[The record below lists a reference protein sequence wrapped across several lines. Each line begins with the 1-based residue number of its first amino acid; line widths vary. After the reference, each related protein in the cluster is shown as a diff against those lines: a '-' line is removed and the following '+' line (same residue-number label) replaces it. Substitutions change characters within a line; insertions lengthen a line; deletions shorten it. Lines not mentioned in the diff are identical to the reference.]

1 MGLKQADRK
10 QLPRTN
16 VTQTFFNMYGVQ
28 WLLQILTTHLTL
40 NCLIPN
46 STKAIV
52 GAGSF
57 ALPWAFMNMGSWGGL
72 IAIVLLA
79 ALSMYTMLMLLR
91 VRRIV
96 SAQTGN
102 NSVTYPDIARYV
114 FGKPGAVLAYS
125 LTMFASMGVAGAYI
139 VFVASTLHSLVSVV
153 LRYKQLQC
161 SAADTQTLH
170 SGPR

>member
-1 MGLKQADRK
+1 
-10 QLPRTN
+10 
-16 VTQTFFNMYGVQ
+16 
-28 WLLQILTTHLTL
+28 
-40 NCLIPN
+40 
-46 STKAIV
+46 
-52 GAGSF
+52 
-57 ALPWAFMNMGSWGGL
+57 MNMGSWGGL

-139 VFVASTLHSLVSVV
+139 VFVASTLHSLVSFV
-153 LRYKQLQC
+153 LRHKQLECMLLTCRHSTVAQGN
-161 SAADTQTLH
+161 SDRFLLAD
-170 SGPR
+170 GPCGYPVGTA